1 MLKLDRNLNKNI
13 RRFYIDKFAVINCK
27 QKYGILSR
35 SEANDLRM
43 NLFIRF
49 GQIRAGRGRRSLIS
63 CI

>member
-1 MLKLDRNLNKNI
+1 MLKLDPILNTNV
-13 RRFYIDKFAVINCK
+13 RRFYKDSFAVINCK
-27 QKYGILSR
+27 QRYEVISL

-49 GQIRAGRGRRSLIS
+49 GQIRAGRGRRSLKS